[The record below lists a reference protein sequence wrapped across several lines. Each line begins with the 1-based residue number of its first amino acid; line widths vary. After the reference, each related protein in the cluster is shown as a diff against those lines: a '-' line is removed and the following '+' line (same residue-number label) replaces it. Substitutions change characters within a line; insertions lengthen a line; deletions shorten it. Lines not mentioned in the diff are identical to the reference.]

1 MVHLVCRSGC
11 SSNAA
16 FFGVPLGPLYSGRQ
30 RVPARRMRSRTRGL
44 RRRRRKDERFV
55 LPPAMVIRAE
65 PRGGIARGDPAARP
79 PRNASVA
86 ASGICYRV
94 LVSPVAPPRAS
105 VIVSMPP
112 CGEKPNERIEMR
124 RRARGTPAV
133 APTPSPGRDS
143 VQRWRAVGF
152 QLYSRNVPGA
162 GWTQANWCGLVQG
175 SVRRAACRPK
185 PTVWPSNPRPPA
197 APSRGK
203 QRQDAVEGPIAVV
216 ETARSTLL
224 AHATPP
230 SFGKERKKKQ
240 ARLVSRESKAYARKA
255 YARARR
261 NAAWVVASRRRARIT
276 PPQPEH
282 AS

>member
-94 LVSPVAPPRAS
+94 LVSPVAPRRAS
-105 VIVSMPP
+105 AIVSMPT
-112 CGEKPNERIEMR
+112 CGKTPNEPRCGGG
-124 RRARGTPAV
+124 RAEHQP
-133 APTPSPGRDS
+133 
-143 VQRWRAVGF
+143 W
-152 QLYSRNVPGA
+152 
-162 GWTQANWCGLVQG
+162 
-175 SVRRAACRPK
+175 
-185 PTVWPSNPRPPA
+185 RPPPRQA
-197 APSRGK
+197 ATASKGGGSSGSSCILGTCPVRGGRS
-203 QRQDAVEGPIAVV
+203 QLVR
-216 ETARSTLL
+216 TSARFRAPRRL
-224 AHATPP
+224 PP
-230 SFGKERKKKQ
+230 RGLQGKTQGKYRTF
-240 ARLVSRESKAYARKA
+240 RLSGSSDLPA
-255 YARARR
+255 
-261 NAAWVVASRRRARIT
+261 
-276 PPQPEH
+276 
-282 AS
+282 